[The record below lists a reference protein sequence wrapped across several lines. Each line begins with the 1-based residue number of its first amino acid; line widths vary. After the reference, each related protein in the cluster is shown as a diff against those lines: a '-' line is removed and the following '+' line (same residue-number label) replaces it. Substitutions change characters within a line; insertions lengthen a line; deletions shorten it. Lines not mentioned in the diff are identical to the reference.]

1 MAGGNSSFW
10 CAKWTKNQDTS
21 VNHTEL
27 EASLPFPVRSRV
39 GCSSA
44 WLNGTYFDGKSGR
57 ELQFD
62 EVSQPGKMCA
72 GTGHQ
77 VNDGDHL
84 LHQGQRKLLT
94 HPQRCFKPADC
105 VRWDQ
110 PRLAPRDGGA
120 VWFPC
125 SSLDNA
131 CFPMPQ
137 SPQLSHTPCQSW
149 EGTRVTEN
157 LHHPKIRATGG
168 KWPAPQAL
176 IDSKQKV
183 LVAGGNHFIW
193 PAEACRQLKKEFLY
207 PVYILF
213 GEGLII
219 RQEIYRRL
227 SSNKVILIFLGGH
240 SECRISIPQ
249 PGELVPHEVARQE
262 VLLTKRL
269 PGKSQ
274 WFEIIFQGRG
284 WKKNHDMGNSTTSQT
299 NKNL

>member
-227 SSNKVILIFLGGH
+227 SSNKVILIFLGG
-240 SECRISIPQ
+240 SLGMQDLNSPTRGTCAPWSGKARSLTNQKTAREIPVIWNYFSREGLEEE
-249 PGELVPHEVARQE
+249 PWH
-262 VLLTKRL
+262 
-269 PGKSQ
+269 GKQHNFS
-274 WFEIIFQGRG
+274 
-284 WKKNHDMGNSTTSQT
+284 
-299 NKNL
+299 NK